1 MKRIFIAFVFALAGA
16 SAALF
21 LQSSFFSK
29 CRKGERVNILLLGA
43 DQVRGGSH
51 SDVVLWV
58 SYEPKTRFVDVVSI
72 PRDVLV
78 KWDERKRWIPRKL
91 SEILY
96 LKTKKHGM
104 KKGVVLFKE
113 ELEGF
118 LGVKF
123 DYYMT
128 VTFDAFAHAIDALG
142 KIPVT
147 VDMPMHYDDNWGNLH
162 IHFDPGDYMMSGS
175 DALKYVRFR
184 HSSLGDLGR
193 IKRQQDFVR
202 KLIAR
207 CFDFRIISALPDFIK
222 IYREDIFTNFTVPDI
237 ISLADA
243 VRTFNAANQRYQILP
258 GISQRIGAKDVWR
271 LDVKA
276 TEEIKASIFNSDKE
290 LWPRS
295 KIRPFI
301 IKRGPD
307 SLEGI
312 QAEVFNA
319 SGVKGIAEALSGKL
333 RSYGCDVVLWGNWGN
348 YKKYTEVI
356 ARTGDLS
363 KAVRTANILG
373 CSRVRTNIDPDRMV
387 DISVVVGDDFPKE
400 FLNDKK

>member
-1 MKRIFIAFVFALAGA
+1 VKRIFIVLTFAAAGA
-16 SAALF
+16 AATLF
-21 LQSSFFSK
+21 FQSSFFSK
-29 CRKGERVNILLLGA
+29 CQKGERINILLLGA
-43 DQVRGGSH
+43 DHVRGGSH

-58 SYEPKTRFVDVVSI
+58 SYEPKTRFVDVVSV
-72 PRDVLV
+72 PRDMLIR
-78 KWDERKRWIPRKL
+78 WDRWIPRKL

-96 LKTKKHGM
+96 LNTKKYGM
-104 KKGVVLFKE
+104 AEGIVLFKT
-113 ELEGF
+113 ELENF

-123 DYYMT
+123 DYYIT

-147 VDMPMHYDDNWGNLH
+147 VDIPMHYDDNWGNLH
-162 IHFDPGDYMMSGS
+162 IHFEPGDYMMSGD

-193 IKRQQDFVR
+193 IQRQQEFVR
-202 KLIAR
+202 QLLTL
-207 CFDFRIISALPDFIK
+207 CFDFRILPAMPDFIK
-222 IYREDIFTNFTVPDI
+222 IYREDIFTNFTMPDI
-237 ISLADA
+237 IALADGF
-243 VRTFNAANQRYQILP
+243 RTFKAANQRYQILP
-258 GISQRIGAKDVWR
+258 GMSQHIGAKDVWK

-301 IKRGPD
+301 ITRGPD
-307 SLEGI
+307 SLNGI

-319 SGVKGIAEALSGKL
+319 TGKSGIAEDLAGKL

-356 ARTGDLS
+356 ARTGVLS
-363 KAVRTANILG
+363 KAVRTAKILG
-373 CSRVRTNIDPDRMV
+373 CSRIRTDIDPDRMV
-387 DISVVVGDDFPKE
+387 DVSIVVGTDFPKE